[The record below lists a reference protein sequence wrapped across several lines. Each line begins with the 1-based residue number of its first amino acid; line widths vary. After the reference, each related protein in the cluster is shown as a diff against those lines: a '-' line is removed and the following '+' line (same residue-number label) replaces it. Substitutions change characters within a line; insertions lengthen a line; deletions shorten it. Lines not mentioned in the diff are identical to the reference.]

1 MQTLIHSKYR
11 NLFILLLIFAF
22 LVSCG
27 QNETEQDIE
36 AIKAVSSARAE
47 AFNNGNAEGIAIHF
61 TDDAVL
67 MPPEKAS
74 MTGKKAVED
83 HYQSI
88 FDEYHAE
95 LTSEYKE
102 VDVEG
107 DLAYGRGYAKVKLI
121 PKNGGDTIH
130 SESEYLNILKRQ
142 PDGTWKTTHDIWNSS
157 NK

>member
-1 MQTLIHSKYR
+1 MQSFIHSKYK
-11 NLFILLLIFAF
+11 ILLSLILFSAILF
-22 LVSCG
+22 GCG
-27 QNETEQDIE
+27 QNGTEEDIE

-47 AFNNGNAEGIAIHF
+47 AFNNANAEGIAVHF
-61 TDDAVL
+61 TEDAVL
-67 MPPEKAS
+67 IPPGEPS
-74 MTGKKAVED
+74 RIGRKAVENY
-83 HYQSI
+83 YQSI

-102 VDVEG
+102 VDVDG
-107 DLAYGRGYAKVKLI
+107 DLAYGRGHAKVKLI
-121 PKNGGDTIH
+121 PKNAGDTIH

>member
-1 MQTLIHSKYR
+1 MQSLIHSQYR
-11 NLFILLLIFAF
+11 NLLILLLIFVF

-61 TDDAVL
+61 TEDAVL
-67 MPPEKAS
+67 MPPGKAS
-74 MTGKKAVED
+74 MSGKKAVED

-107 DLAYGRGYAKVKLI
+107 DLAYGRGYAKVKLV

-130 SESEYLNILKRQ
+130 SESEYLNILKRH

-157 NK
+157 NN